1 MVVSSVVV
9 HRKAV
14 SVRREEVSLLRV
26 MPMVVVTLVA
36 QTREGKLEVSLL
48 PRCYAGIARGHTS
61 YAIVLNSPLWYA
73 GIARGHTSSVIAPN
87 DGDNAFNK

>member
-1 MVVSSVVV
+1 MLVVVSN
-9 HRKAV
+9 AV
-14 SVRREEVSLLRV
+14 IVRREEFRLLRV
-26 MPMVVVTLVA
+26 MPMVVVP
-36 QTREGKLEVSLL
+36 QTREGELEVSLL